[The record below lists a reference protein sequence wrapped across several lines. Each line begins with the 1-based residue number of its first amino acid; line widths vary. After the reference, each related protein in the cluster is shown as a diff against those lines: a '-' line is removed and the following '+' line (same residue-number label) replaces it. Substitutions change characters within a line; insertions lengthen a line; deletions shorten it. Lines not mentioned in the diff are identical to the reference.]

1 MKMKKIIACL
11 SGMIIVFSCTG
22 CQNTKSDEPVTT
34 MPATD
39 ESSQQDLLAG
49 AGETVAPQDIVE
61 EGMTPIDGEMILD
74 GVYEIQVDSSSS
86 MFQITSCE
94 LSVSMGK
101 MTASMTM
108 GGKGYLYL
116 FMGTGEEAVKLSE
129 TQYIAFTENE
139 NGEHVFTVPV
149 EALDKGITCSAFSKN
164 KQKWYDRTIL
174 FRSDSL
180 PITAFDESLVS
191 TVTGLELEDGEYQID
206 VTLEGG
212 SGKASVA
219 SPTKLVIQDGKAT
232 AEIIWSSS
240 NYDYMIVDNEKYY
253 SEIIDEK
260 SVFEIP
266 VQGFQYKMPVSA
278 DTTAMSTPHE
288 IEYTLYFD
296 ADTLTPI
303 S

>member
-296 ADTLTPI
+296 ADTLIPI